1 MISEAE
7 EDDVR
12 WPVPHQD
19 GCQAPEIKRS
29 HSCAT
34 LQNLFVHILLKL
46 LLVMCTCSILEHQG
60 RNRLI
65 GRHVV
70 CFETVQNTSEEKL
83 SCNIILTL
91 FICIQSFII
100 AKNLPC
106 NITISTLISKYN
118 HLDNDLVQHQGLNSL
133 KRSQKR
139 LSAAGQK
146 SCSHQGGVGVDAL

>member
-1 MISEAE
+1 MCNITKLI
-7 EDDVR
+7 
-12 WPVPHQD
+12 
-19 GCQAPEIKRS
+19 CS
-29 HSCAT
+29 HSFETVAC
-34 LQNLFVHILLKL
+34 LI
-46 LLVMCTCSILEHQG
+46 CTCSILEHQG

-91 FICIQSFII
+91 FICIQSF
-100 AKNLPC
+100 AKNLPGSHAISPSEFSKC
-106 NITISTLISKYN
+106 N
-118 HLDNDLVQHQGLNSL
+118 HVDLVQHQGLNSL
-133 KRSQKR
+133 KRSQKC